1 MIRLLSGVALAA
13 LIAVPVWAQ
22 APANTQNPNAQP
34 GAPAASG
41 QAPNAGRN
49 AATTEKSTKQT
60 SRKEAAKAPRKHR
73 EMRHAMRHGMRHAM
87 RMGGRHEH
95 MRYAGGMHRMSW
107 HPSHGMH
114 GYGMY
119 RHWGWSGPR
128 RYSMYRHWGWYGQHR
143 MYGASYGWGPA
154 HGPTDFMAQ
163 QLNRQELGQIY
174 SGGGMPP
181 AQPSGY

>member
-1 MIRLLSGVALAA
+1 MMRLLSGVALAA

-41 QAPNAGRN
+41 QAPNAGQN
-49 AATTEKSTKQT
+49 AATTEKSTRQT
-60 SRKEAAKAPRKHR
+60 TRKEAARGPRKHR
-73 EMRHAMRHGMRHAM
+73 EMRHAMRHGMRHEM
-87 RMGGRHEH
+87 RMAGRHEH

-114 GYGMY
+114 RYGM
-119 RHWGWSGPR
+119 H
-128 RYSMYRHWGWYGQHR
+128 RHWGWYGPHR

-163 QLNRQELGQIY
+163 QLNRRELGQIY

-181 AQPSGY
+181 RQPSGY

>member
-1 MIRLLSGVALAA
+1 MMRLLSGVALAA

-22 APANTQNPNAQP
+22 APGNTPNPNAQS
-34 GAPAASG
+34 GAPAASA
-41 QAPNAGRN
+41 QTPNAGQN

-60 SRKEAAKAPRKHR
+60 TRKEAARAPRKHR
-73 EMRHAMRHGMRHAM
+73 GMHAMRHGMRHEM
-87 RMGGRHEH
+87 RSARRHAQ
-95 MRYAGGMHRMSW
+95 MRYAGGMHRMW
-107 HPSHGMH
+107 GHPSYGMH
-114 GYGMY
+114 RYGMH
-119 RHWGWSGPR
+119 RHWSWYRPH
-128 RYSMYRHWGWYGQHR
+128 RYSMYRHWGWYGPHR
-143 MYGASYGWGPA
+143 MYGAHYGWGRV